1 MELSAL
7 TAISPLD
14 GRYRRVTKPLAEYFS
29 EAAFIK
35 YRVRVEIEYF
45 IALYELPLEQLLGLE
60 KDKVEKTREIYK
72 NFSLE
77 DAEKV
82 KGIEKVKSISCVILF
97 SMFLCFNY
105 RIFTI
110 ISRI

>member
-1 MELSAL
+1 MELSSL

-14 GRYRRVTKPLAEYFS
+14 GRYRRVTKPLADYFS

-45 IALYELPLEQLLGLE
+45 IALYELPLEQLSGLE
-60 KDKVEKTREIYK
+60 KEKIDKTREIYK
-72 NFSLE
+72 NFSIE

-82 KGIEKVKSISCVILF
+82 KAHEKVNCKVLTILVVPCTVIKE
-97 SMFLCFNY
+97 
-105 RIFTI
+105 
-110 ISRI
+110 

>member
-1 MELSAL
+1 MELSSL

-14 GRYRRVTKPLAEYFS
+14 GRYRRVTKPLADYFS

-45 IALYELPLEQLLGLE
+45 IALYELPLEQLSSLE
-60 KDKVEKTREIYK
+60 KEKVAKTREIYK
-72 NFSLE
+72 NFSIE

-82 KGIEKVKSISCVILF
+82 KAREKVKSKRTILQ
-97 SMFLCFNY
+97 S
-105 RIFTI
+105 T
-110 ISRI
+110 